1 MGCPPGSL
9 LGILSDPCGRCL
21 RPPPA
26 GLYPQDKTATGLIEC
41 EDMPSRELATC
52 SVYTFARIY
61 VGKGVEHLG
70 LQALQLYGVGGA
82 GVVFAAKGNNVAGVV
97 GGAQQ
102 LVGQPDGF

>member
-9 LGILSDPCGRCL
+9 LGILSDL
-21 RPPPA
+21 RGKHLRFLPIA
-26 GLYPQDKTATGLIEC
+26 LYPQDKTATGLIEC

-82 GVVFAAKGNNVAGVV
+82 GVVFAAKGNNVAGVID
-97 GGAQQ
+97 GA
-102 LVGQPDGF
+102 